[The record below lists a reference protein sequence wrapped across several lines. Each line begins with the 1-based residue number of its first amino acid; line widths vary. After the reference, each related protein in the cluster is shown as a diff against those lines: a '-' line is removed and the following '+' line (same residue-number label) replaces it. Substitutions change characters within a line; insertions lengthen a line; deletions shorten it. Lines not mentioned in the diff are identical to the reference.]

1 MRIRG
6 IVCALFMILCI
17 APCWAQDPGSGI
29 SYQGWGLRAGF
40 ADEPDQVVVGA
51 HLDLGEFV
59 RHLRFQPNFELGFGD
74 DHTVVAAT
82 APVHWVF
89 DVSRTFHPYAGGGVT
104 VAWVD
109 RDAPPPP
116 APPGEGGSDF
126 EIGVKAI
133 GGLEWA
139 LAGGSRFGVEL
150 DVHVVDDV
158 YNAQVMAAW
167 SFR

>member
-1 MRIRG
+1 MWVIRSLFLG
-6 IVCALFMILCI
+6 TLMVCGA
-17 APCWAQDPGSGI
+17 APSFAQGSGQGI
-29 SYQGWGLRAGF
+29 SYQGWGLRVGA
-40 ADEPDQVVVGA
+40 ADGPDQVVAGA

-74 DHTVVAAT
+74 DTTVLAAT

-89 DVSRTFHPYAGGGVT
+89 EVNESFRPYAGGGLT
-104 VAWVD
+104 AGWID
-109 RDAPPPP
+109 RDDPNPDR
-116 APPGEGGSDF
+116 GEDDSDF

-139 LAGGSRFGVEL
+139 LSGGGRFGVEL
-150 DVHVVDDV
+150 AVHVVDEV

-167 SFR
+167 TFR